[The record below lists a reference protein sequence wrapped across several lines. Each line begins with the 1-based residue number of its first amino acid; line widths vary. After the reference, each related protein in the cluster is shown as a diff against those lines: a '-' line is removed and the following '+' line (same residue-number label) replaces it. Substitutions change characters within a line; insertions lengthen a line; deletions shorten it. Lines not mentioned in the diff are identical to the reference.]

1 MSNFFTVQIDTINR
15 AEALNFL
22 AYKGEPTEN
31 LSAVMDKCEKRLL
44 AAVRGKFTFRV
55 FDISPCEDGISLSG
69 STMKLTGH
77 DISSLLEGCTK
88 AALICA
94 TAGADVDKLI
104 RAAQVSD
111 MAEAVVI
118 DAMAGCAV
126 ESVCDA
132 AEEKIR
138 AEYPAMFMTW
148 RYSPGYGDL
157 PITLQKQFLDVT
169 NASRL
174 IGLCT
179 NDSFVLNP
187 KKSVTAIVGLSDKPL
202 NKKKQ
207 GCTSCA
213 LRESCNF
220 RKKGLRCYYD

>member
-15 AEALNFL
+15 AETLNFL
-22 AYKGEPTEN
+22 AYKGEPTKN
-31 LSAVMDKCEKRLL
+31 LSAVMDKCEERLL
-44 AAVRGKFTFRV
+44 AAVRGKFAFRV
-55 FDISPCEDGISLSG
+55 FDILPCRDGITLRG
-69 STMKLTGH
+69 STMKLTGR

-94 TAGADVDKLI
+94 TAGADADKLI

-132 AEEKIR
+132 AEDKIR
-138 AEYPAMFMTW
+138 AEYPHMFMTW
-148 RYSPGYGDL
+148 RFSPGYGDL

-207 GCTSCA
+207 GCASCA